1 MTDARTYGLTT
12 RATELLAVIRE
23 WRVLHS
29 GTPTYDQM
37 AVELGVRSKATVH
50 RLVKQLAERGLVR
63 CLPGRHQSV
72 ALVEPQTITLPEDV
86 ALSLR
91 HAARAAGRSP
101 EEHVAALV
109 RHHCPTPTPF

>member
-23 WRVLHS
+23 WRVLRG

-37 AVELGVRSKATVH
+37 AAELGVRSKATVH

-63 CLPGRHQSV
+63 RLPGRAQSV

-86 ALSLR
+86 ALQLR
-91 HAARAAGRSP
+91 HAARDAGRTP
-101 EEHVAALV
+101 AEHVAALV
-109 RHHCPTPTPF
+109 RHYCPMPSPF

>member
-23 WRVLHS
+23 WRVVH
-29 GTPTYDQM
+29 GCTPTYEQM
-37 AVELGVRSKATVH
+37 AAEIGLNSKSGIH

-72 ALVEPQTITLPEDV
+72 ELIEPRTITLPEDV

-91 HAARAAGRSP
+91 HAARAAGRTP
-101 EEHVAALV
+101 EEHVAALLCK
-109 RHHCPTPTPF
+109 HSPSPGPF

>member
-1 MTDARTYGLTT
+1 MSDPRAYGLTT

-23 WRVLHS
+23 WRTLH
-29 GTPTYDQM
+29 GATPTYDQM
-37 AVELGVRSKATVH
+37 AAEVGLNSKSGVH
-50 RLVKQLAERGLVR
+50 RLVKQLVERGLVR

-72 ALVEPQTITLPEDV
+72 ALIEPQTITLPEDV

-109 RHHCPTPTPF
+109 RHHCPTPSPF